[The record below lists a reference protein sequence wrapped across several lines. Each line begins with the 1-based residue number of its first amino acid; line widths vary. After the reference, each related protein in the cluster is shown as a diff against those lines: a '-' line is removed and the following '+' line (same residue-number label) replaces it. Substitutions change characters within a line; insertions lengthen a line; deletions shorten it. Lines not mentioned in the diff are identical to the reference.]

1 MSAVRRHSLDACG
14 DPLPLHRRPRGRVA
28 TARLASPAVARPREG
43 IAGFA
48 ATAGERSSRLVQSWS
63 RSLNARDRGSPAA
76 AFPSEGGRLVL
87 APQGN
92 AAPGTPV

>member
-14 DPLPLHRRPRGRVA
+14 DPLPLPRRPRGRAA
-28 TARLASPAVARPREG
+28 TRG

-63 RSLNARDRGSPAA
+63 RSLNAKDRGSPAS
-76 AFPSEGGRLVL
+76 AFPSEGSRLVL